1 MEPPVEKFTFHLIL
15 NFMDDQPNKKYS
27 YSYMRL
33 EAFIMLKIKLKK
45 TIIKY
50 SLPYYATSSYS
61 ETVKIFA
68 SFNEDQDTV
77 YPIVLVFI

>member
-1 MEPPVEKFTFHLIL
+1 
-15 NFMDDQPNKKYS
+15 
-27 YSYMRL
+27 MRL

-45 TIIKY
+45 KIIKY

-68 SFNEDQDTV
+68 SFNEEQDTV